1 MECLFF
7 YSAVLTK
14 SVTFAPFSASMQ
26 RAMFNHWTVFA
37 LLLLPALFFYPC
49 HSQCGGEYWYV
60 SQGSSV
66 SGCGPT
72 VDKNFKLEE
81 FNLAS
86 SETC

>member
-14 SVTFAPFSASMQ
+14 SVTFAPVSASMQ

-49 HSQCGGEYWYV
+49 HSQCGGEYWGMYLKV
-60 SQGSSV
+60 LVCQVVVQLLTKIS
-66 SGCGPT
+66 
-72 VDKNFKLEE
+72 N
-81 FNLAS
+81 
-86 SETC
+86 